1 MIGWFYC
8 VDNQPIPF
16 QGIVPGLLPR
26 PERECD
32 YNLGDVILGMPVI
45 AEGCGSEGGRLEHRL
60 PVIVTHG
67 LCHLLGYKH
76 KTSTQWREVS
86 VHAGSFTLCVLCHVT
101 WAISCTDSKHLS
113 PSRNVEVVRDVP

>member
-1 MIGWFYC
+1 MEHNTFWFYC

-26 PERECD
+26 PEWECD
-32 YNLGDVILGMPVI
+32 YNLGDVILGMPVV
-45 AEGCGSEGGRLEHRL
+45 AEGCGREGGRLEHRL

-76 KTSTQWREVS
+76 MSSTQCREV
-86 VHAGSFTLCVLCHVT
+86 
-101 WAISCTDSKHLS
+101 
-113 PSRNVEVVRDVP
+113 R